1 MMAVDNNN
9 NNNNH
14 TINNE
19 TTKRSGEYS
28 EEFLLQRARE
38 LIAERTKSWEITNV
52 KAEGR
57 IPRFHRDGT
66 WNAVPV

>member
-1 MMAVDNNN
+1 MTVDNNN

-14 TINNE
+14 HTTNNE
-19 TTKRSGEYS
+19 TTKMIGEYS
-28 EEFLLQRARE
+28 EEYLLQRARE

-57 IPRFHRDGT
+57 IPRFYRDGT
-66 WNAVPV
+66 